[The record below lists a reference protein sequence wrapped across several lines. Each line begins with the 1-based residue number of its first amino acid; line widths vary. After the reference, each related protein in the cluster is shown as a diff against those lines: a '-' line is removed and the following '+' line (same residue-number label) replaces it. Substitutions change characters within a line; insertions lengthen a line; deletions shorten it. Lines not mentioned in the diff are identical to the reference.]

1 MSNLNVNST
10 TFTIIS
16 SLCMNVDTIMTLAS
30 GNCTLVLPIDDCSQ
44 HLLNQSPCNIISNY
58 SYNIF
63 FTPIFSPGT
72 DSIYA
77 AANRVEALCANCSIA
92 DSKLVVILD
101 SSVVSIITFNFSRP
115 HSYLLCFR
123 NDSHD
128 YSFEYIEFI
137 IQKFNKAGY
146 AFISSTEIRK
156 KQELISAINR
166 KQSIFLYVYD
176 KQSINEKQMLDFSKQ
191 IGTFLMRQINI

>member
-1 MSNLNVNST
+1 MPNLNVNST
-10 TFTIIS
+10 TFTVIS

-30 GNCTLVLPIDDCSQ
+30 GNCTLVLPFDDCSQ

-58 SYNIF
+58 TYNIF

-72 DSIYA
+72 DSLYV
-77 AANRVEALCANCSIA
+77 AANRVEALCVNCSIA

-115 HSYLLCFR
+115 PSYILCCR
-123 NDSHD
+123 NDSPD

-146 AFISSTEIRK
+146 AFISSTEIRTK
-156 KQELISAINR
+156 RS
-166 KQSIFLYVYD
+166 
-176 KQSINEKQMLDFSKQ
+176 
-191 IGTFLMRQINI
+191 